1 MKLVCSFRLM
11 LYQIYGW
18 GLLCAPASL
27 EGDNA
32 ETNSD
37 DAVRLTGDSCVK
49 HGVEILLVGYNYL

>member
-1 MKLVCSFRLM
+1 M